1 MDTES
6 EEMLS
11 PLAPGR
17 TSARLGTVSRVGTKC
32 GDERSHPREV
42 HAQTTHARHRAGGVA
57 GSPEPTPR
65 PGAGLVCL
73 LGLWLYS

>member
-1 MDTES
+1 MDTGS

-11 PLAPGR
+11 PFAPGH

-42 HAQTTHARHRAGGVA
+42 HAQMTNARLGGL
-57 GSPEPTPR
+57 GSSEPTAR
-65 PGAGLVCL
+65 PGAGGVCL
-73 LGLWLYS
+73 QGLRLSS